1 MTVIL
6 SAPEISRALR
16 RISHEILERNGGA
29 SSLVILGIPTRGA
42 YLSQRIALMISEI
55 EGTAV
60 QSGVLDVTMY
70 RDDLR
75 LRAPRPLLSTIIPEG
90 GIEGVNVVLIDDV
103 FFSGRTIRAAMDAL
117 GELGRPKTVQLG
129 VLIDRGHRELPI
141 RADYVGKNLPTSR
154 NERVSV
160 QLEEV
165 DGRDEVVLESGDA

>member
-55 EGTAV
+55 EGTVV

-117 GELGRPKTVQLG
+117 GELGRPRTVQFG